1 MCLVVS
7 VNVTRRQFAAWALAV
22 AGCVLCFWWFVTVGD
37 SRLFGP
43 LAVLLACFAV
53 ITNLMAARWDSSL
66 EISGSLMAALVA
78 GAFLGPAAA
87 FGVIAV
93 SETLSWA
100 LERLRPIALP
110 QNLLGLGG
118 PCLAATAALDAI
130 APSGPSEGIAFFVV
144 FGALTAIAI
153 PLNFL
158 IVSGIHVLHDGG
170 RLWPRFRA
178 QEEMLPV
185 WAINVALV
193 VAIAGVYAGAG
204 ISAAA
209 LFLIGLI
216 AFTYQSRLVARAEER
231 TREYASLSWGVLSGM
246 LRNLD
251 MRDRRTARHSA
262 AVAMFARDIAR
273 AVGLPEHEC
282 ELAHTAGLLHDVGKF
297 ALSDRVMEPGVQL
310 SETDWKGVRCHPE
323 LGATMLKDLGVYGP
337 IAEIIRT
344 HHERLD
350 GRGYPTGLT
359 GDEIPEIA
367 KIVAVAE
374 VYDTLTSDDTYRTK
388 MSSFEA
394 LTELRRVAGSQLE
407 ERYVEA
413 LGQVLGGTGVEYRH
427 AGGADFDREL
437 DVERRINE
445 AVAP

>member
-1 MCLVVS
+1 
-7 VNVTRRQFAAWALAV
+7 
-22 AGCVLCFWWFVTVGD
+22 
-37 SRLFGP
+37 
-43 LAVLLACFAV
+43 
-53 ITNLMAARWDSSL
+53 
-66 EISGSLMAALVA
+66 MAALVV
-78 GAFLGPAAA
+78 GAFVGPAPAFAVVVVAETAA
-87 FGVIAV
+87 WAV
-93 SETLSWA
+93 
-100 LERLRPIALP
+100 ERLRPIALP
-110 QNLLGLGG
+110 QNILGIGA
-118 PCLAATAALDAI
+118 PVLAAAALLANV
-130 APSGPSEGIAFFVV
+130 APGGVEDGAAFYLA
-144 FGALTAIAI
+144 FGAMAAAASGLNLVIVTAIH
-153 PLNFL
+153 L
-158 IVSGIHVLHDGG
+158 LHDGG
-170 RLWPRFRA
+170 GVGRSVRA
-178 QEEMLPV
+178 LRHMLGV
-185 WAINVALV
+185 WGINIALTVA
-193 VAIAGVYAGAG
+193 VASLYGAVG
-204 ISAAA
+204 LSAAA

-350 GRGYPTGLT
+350 GRGYPSGLT